1 MTEQKPGL
9 RVQGQERLLEG
20 LPEVSDLL
28 AAVEATSTAGDGEV
42 IVRTPQTPGGVTGPL
57 SAGSTLLEALE
68 RDDRRDSVYVESVVI
83 GNPEQA
89 ARKAT
94 AVASVLI
101 LEDTTELAEVI
112 QATLERLDMKVAIET
127 HGGKALSHYESV
139 KPDVVLLD
147 LGLPDMNGWKF
158 LETIK
163 EKYKS
168 DLPVIIVIT
177 AYGDPANRLVGK
189 LQGVYDYLIKPFT
202 SDEVERV
209 VTGALKSRTS

>member
-1 MTEQKPGL
+1 MVDRKPGSL
-9 RVQGQERLLEG
+9 VHDRERLVEG
-20 LPEVSDLL
+20 APEPTDVYERLSHLL
-28 AAVEATSTAGDGEV
+28 ASTERGPVFRSRHAP
-42 IVRTPQTPGGVTGPL
+42 TGVTGQLNAIRLQREPSEADNIKDAPSTETATLTSPAL
-57 SAGSTLLEALE
+57 SS
-68 RDDRRDSVYVESVVI
+68 
-83 GNPEQA
+83 
-89 ARKAT
+89 RKAT
-94 AVASVLI
+94 RVASVLI

-112 QATLERLDMKVAIET
+112 QATLERLNMTTVIES
-127 HGGKALSHYESV
+127 HGGKALSHYEAV

-163 EKYKS
+163 EKYKA
-168 DLPVIIVIT
+168 DLPIVIVIT

>member
-1 MTEQKPGL
+1 MTERKPGSGL
-9 RVQGQERLLEG
+9 QTRERLLEG
-20 LPEVSDLL
+20 AP
-28 AAVEATSTAGDGEV
+28 EATEV
-42 IVRTPQTPGGVTGPL
+42 EQPSEVLPPRRDETVIARSPHTPLGVTGPL
-57 SAGSTLLEALE
+57 SAGKGLLDALE
-68 RDDRRDSVYVESVVI
+68 QDALRDSVNTETVVV
-83 GNPEQA
+83 GQPEQA

-94 AVASVLI
+94 RVTSVLI

-112 QATLERLDMKVAIET
+112 QATLERLDMRVAVET
-127 HGGKALSHYESV
+127 HGGKALSHYEDV

-163 EKYKS
+163 EKYKAQ
-168 DLPVIIVIT
+168 LPIIIVIT

-209 VTGALKSRTS
+209 VTGAVNSRAS